1 MYYYYYILDIV
12 PGNHYLVLPFTTDYK
27 LYIYQ
32 EFVLTKLSVQAA
44 YDTAVLTYTC
54 PLTAVL
60 RLIGCFTFRGI
71 HSQTCLSH
79 RV

>member
-12 PGNHYLVLPFTTDYK
+12 PGKHYLVLPFTTDYK

-44 YDTAVLTYTC
+44 YV
-54 PLTAVL
+54 
-60 RLIGCFTFRGI
+60 
-71 HSQTCLSH
+71 
-79 RV
+79 